1 MVPAIGQ
8 RGQGES
14 TWLFRDALTHFAIVL
29 FIGGLVTEGLLSER
43 VASLALIA
51 FVLFRAV
58 GRAIGGVT
66 KLVYYL
72 FMVPFYLSL
81 AVFIILRVGWKE
93 VLQGQW
99 RAIVPV
105 ILRLWLTGF
114 ETVIV
119 NILKLLGKGYLPPSL
134 VVLFIVL
141 LVICRA
147 VGLNIGSVFV
157 YHTIFSLAA
166 PFFTLAVF
174 LVILSSKMSA
184 RETFAVVIALV
195 ALFLMVEGL
204 YLMVYGAFSPPREG
218 GS

>member
-1 MVPAIGQ
+1 VVPAIGRRNQ
-8 RGQGES
+8 KES
-14 TWLFRDALTHFAIVL
+14 SRLFRDALVNFAIVL
-29 FIGGLVTEGLLSER
+29 LVGGLVTEGLLSER
-43 VASLALIA
+43 IASLALIA

-58 GRAIGGVT
+58 SRAIGGVSDF
-66 KLVYYL
+66 VYHL
-72 FMVPFYLSL
+72 FMVPFYFSL
-81 AVFIILRVGWKE
+81 AVLIILRVGWKE

-99 RAIVPV
+99 QAIVPV
-105 ILRLWLTGF
+105 VLRLWLTGF

-134 VVLFIVL
+134 VVLSIVL

-157 YHTIFSLAA
+157 YQTIFSLAA

-204 YLMVYGAFSPPREG
+204 YLMVYGALSPPREG